1 MKSLFFIP
9 ARGGSKR
16 LPHKNIKLFNGLP
29 LIQYSIAYAK
39 FCQADKIIV
48 STDDIEIANISKNL
62 GSEVIF
68 RPTSLADDFAK
79 TSTAAQHCLNNFNDS
94 KFFPEI
100 FVTLQPTNPLRP
112 ESLFLNCMK
121 KFVETRNTIIS
132 VSRNKYKLGEIK
144 KGIYKPLSYSLETRS
159 QDLNPLFFENGLIY
173 ISNPTDVIEGR
184 LFGDVIESYITEE
197 EYSFTDVDNQFD
209 FDLAEFLFN
218 KHKFNFTYLD
228 PYL

>member
-48 STDDIEIANISKNL
+48 STDDLEIAKISEKL

-68 RPTSLADDFAK
+68 RPSFLSDDFAK
-79 TSTAAQHCLNNFNDS
+79 TSTAAQHCLNNLVDS
-94 KFFPEI
+94 KFFPDV

-112 ESLFLNCMK
+112 EGLFKNCIN
-121 KFVETRNTIIS
+121 KFFKNRNTIIS
-132 VSRNKYKLGEIK
+132 VSKNKYKLGEIHEE
-144 KGIYKPLSYSLETRS
+144 IYKPLSYSLETRS

-173 ISNPTDVIEGR
+173 LSNPSNVIEGR

-197 EYSFTDVDNQFD
+197 EYSFADIDNQFD
-209 FDLAEFLFN
+209 FDLSEFLFI